1 MPNMKGRDCQ
11 IGGRHVIQ
19 LYAANKKPTLNI
31 KDINRLKEKGW
42 ENANAHQKK
51 AGLVSKYK

>member
-1 MPNMKGRDCQ
+1 MKGRDCQ

-19 LYAANKKPTLNI
+19 LYAADKKPTLNI

-42 ENANAHQKK
+42 ENANADQKK